1 MILVSYTISH
11 FPVPGG
17 EPISLPREVTSDF
30 PARDL
35 QVDVIE
41 ALSLG
46 LRPAVEEETRLTLD
60 GPLRHMTLGIPTHNL
75 RRRAMRRLADSILP
89 PGSEETDPISKACW
103 MLVTHGKATF
113 RWSPFFG
120 LVASRD

>member
-1 MILVSYTISH
+1 VIRVAYTISH
-11 FPVPGG
+11 LPVPGG
-17 EPISLPREVTSDF
+17 DPISLPREVTSDF

-35 QVDVIE
+35 PADVRE
-41 ALSLG
+41 VLG
-46 LRPAVEEETRLTLD
+46 LGMRPAAEEETRLTLD
-60 GPLRHMTLGIPTHNL
+60 GPLRHTTLGISTHNL

-89 PGSEETDPISKACW
+89 PGTEETDPVTKACW
-103 MLVTHGKATF
+103 MLITHGKATF